1 MFKSVSAVLITVI
14 ALLSLCLGPV
24 AAAEKRDRDERAERI
39 LAVTEGKNRGVRDFR
54 VRFRADVVCMGMR
67 IPLTGEFMFKR
78 PDKIRVRFD
87 NMPAFLSG
95 YKRLFKGLAP
105 SGTAYGAATRTF
117 VREEESRGGTL
128 WLIRIT
134 PSKNDPKKNIRET
147 YLWINRKTHNPDLC
161 KVIYRDGSSVET
173 ENSFPPGSGRTLPSS
188 QKAALKS
195 GMFHAKAFIRYGPYK
210 INGGLSDDL
219 FRD

>member
-39 LAVTEGKNRGVRDFR
+39 LAVTEGKNKGVRDFR

-78 PDKIRVRFD
+78 
-87 NMPAFLSG
+87 
-95 YKRLFKGLAP
+95 LFKGLAP

-117 VREEESRGGTL
+117 VREEEARGGTL